1 MEDIKDSTKGVKQ
14 PGFRQLSDTMVPIVA
29 QFQMDDALLTVY
41 RNSFVIYIRNDMY
54 SIFAADRMKGM
65 LYRSPIRTT
74 SSRVEEY
81 MDYQWTIYMT
91 LIAENRLESNYARY
105 LRGTEQI
112 IEDSYTQV
120 CVMSY
125 TPDIAPT
132 DFKKME
138 RKRLQEA
145 FQKLTFKQ
153 RQVIEHYYFLN
164 KN

>member
-74 SSRVEEY
+74 SSRLRSI
-81 MDYQWTIYMT
+81 WTISGPST
-91 LIAENRLESNYARY
+91 
-105 LRGTEQI
+105 
-112 IEDSYTQV
+112 
-120 CVMSY
+120 
-125 TPDIAPT
+125 
-132 DFKKME
+132 
-138 RKRLQEA
+138 
-145 FQKLTFKQ
+145 
-153 RQVIEHYYFLN
+153 
-164 KN
+164 